1 MIRRSDSGG
10 LYRQAG
16 FAMTHPHQKDLASEC
31 ASSRAV
37 DIGRFCLTIHFIREA
52 RKGPYVGP
60 CIIGGRTGYR
70 YELNFS
76 VGGRRES

>member
-37 DIGRFCLTIHFIREA
+37 DSGSFCLTIISLGKREKSLTLGLA
-52 RKGPYVGP
+52 
-60 CIIGGRTGYR
+60 
-70 YELNFS
+70 L
-76 VGGRRES
+76 